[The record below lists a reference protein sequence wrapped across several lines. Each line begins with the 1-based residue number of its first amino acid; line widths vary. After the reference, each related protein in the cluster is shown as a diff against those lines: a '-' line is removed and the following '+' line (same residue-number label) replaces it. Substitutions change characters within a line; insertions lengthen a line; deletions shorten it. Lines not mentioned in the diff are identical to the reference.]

1 MHLPKKVLK
10 ILILLINTDFVSIIF
25 LFNAFDIQA
34 VWRGILLH
42 RGNMPQQGG
51 AVEGCQKRIYFLLN
65 DQNLRAKTGKR
76 KEETGKR
83 ISETTDK
90 HKYLEK

>member
-1 MHLPKKVLK
+1 MRLPKKVLN

-51 AVEGCQKRIYFLLN
+51 AVEGCQKGIYFLLN
-65 DQNLRAKTGKR
+65 DQNLRAKNRKQKR
-76 KEETGKR
+76 GKR